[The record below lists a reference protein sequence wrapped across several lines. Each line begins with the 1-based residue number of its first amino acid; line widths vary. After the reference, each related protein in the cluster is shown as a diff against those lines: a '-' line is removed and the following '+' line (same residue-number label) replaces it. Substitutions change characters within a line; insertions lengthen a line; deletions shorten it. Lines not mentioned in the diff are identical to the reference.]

1 MHKDEIV
8 NLKEYFHIWGNQ
20 DFSKL
25 NLDMLTQIFTKTNF
39 VETKPYLYRRKLI
52 PNDNRFK
59 EIELVYDEDKKVKA
73 IVWDLNI
80 TYKDLKDYFG
90 EPIIHY
96 EYYSET
102 TAFAFRS
109 KNQCIEIISTRTL
122 GKLNQLGD
130 SLFENESETKIKNPI
145 FTFIQFT
152 LK

>member
-1 MHKDEIV
+1 MNKDEII

-25 NLDMLTQIFTKTNF
+25 NLDLLTQLFTKSDF

-52 PNDNRFK
+52 PNDSRFK
-59 EIELVYDEDKKVKA
+59 QIELVYDEDQKVKA

-109 KNQCIEIISTRTL
+109 KNQDIEIISTRTS
-122 GKLNQLGD
+122 GKLNQLGE
-130 SLFENESETKIKNPI
+130 SFFENESETKIENPE
-145 FTFIQFT
+145 FTFIQFS